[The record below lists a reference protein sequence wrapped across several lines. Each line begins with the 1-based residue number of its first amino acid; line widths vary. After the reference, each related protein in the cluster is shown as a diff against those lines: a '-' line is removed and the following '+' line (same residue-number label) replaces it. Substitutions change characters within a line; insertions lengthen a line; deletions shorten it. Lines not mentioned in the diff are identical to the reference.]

1 MRVPAL
7 RAARHSPTGAR
18 TRRFSAMRSLLLFPL
33 LLAAACTAPARPAG
47 PAADEAVQQF
57 YTTYI
62 AAGVSG
68 APSEAQLAQLAPY
81 LSDSLQALLKA
92 AAARR
97 DADQA
102 AHPDEKPRFVEGD
115 LFSSLFEGPASVTVQ
130 PGDTTTTPRTYIAW
144 LSAQADTTPIGWSD
158 TVRVV
163 RQGDRWVIAD
173 IAYGGTWDFA
183 QRGSLVASLT
193 AGLAP

>member
-1 MRVPAL
+1 MR
-7 RAARHSPTGAR
+7 
-18 TRRFSAMRSLLLFPL
+18 FLLPIPL

-47 PAADEAVQQF
+47 PPADEAVQQF

-62 AAGVSG
+62 AARVSG
-68 APSEAQLAQLAPY
+68 APSEAQLGQLVPY

-130 PGDTTTTPRTYIAW
+130 PADTVASPRTYIAW
-144 LSAQADTTPIGWSD
+144 LSAPVGDTLPLGWAD
-158 TVRVV
+158 TVRVT
-163 RQGDRWVIAD
+163 RAGNRWVITD